1 MSLTTH
7 QNTSVK
13 MLTNSSG
20 ASGWTFEDG
29 VSGIQVSNATV
40 HIESDG
46 ALSSGGNSFLYLDGM
61 SVLSNQTLTVG
72 TTTEYPIYL
81 AAYGVPALK
90 INTDGM
96 VDLISAKFKINGD
109 TGTANQVLKTD
120 GNGNVSWTDPQTLP
134 NSFNTISVSGQN
146 NVVAESTS
154 DTLTLV
160 AGTNITITT
169 NDTTDEITI
178 NSTASGG
185 VTDTDT
191 FRPGWKG
198 LPLTKSDAT
207 SNKARASSYFFNDG
221 GYAREIQVFA
231 VKNSDAVDK
240 NIFPSAKSDGTTV
253 QVSVLDSDTDSHTL
267 DAEEILT

>member
-1 MSLTTH
+1 MSLVTH
-7 QNTSVK
+7 QNTSTK

-72 TTTEYPIYL
+72 TTAEYPIFL
-81 AAYGVPALK
+81 AAYGVPSIK

-96 VDLISAKFKINGD
+96 VDILSAKLKINGD

-120 GNGNVSWTDPQTLP
+120 GNGNISWTNPQTLP

-146 NVVAESTS
+146 NVVADSTS

-169 NDTTDEITI
+169 NSTSDTITI
-178 NSTASGG
+178 NSTASGT
-185 VTDTDT
+185 TDTDT

-198 LPLTKSDAT
+198 IPFKKSNSSD
-207 SNKARASSYFFNDG
+207 NKARTSQYFFNDS
-221 GYAREIQVFA
+221 GYAREVQVFPVINSSA
-231 VKNSDAVDK
+231 ASKNLFQLLKQMALLYKFLYLIVM
-240 NIFPSAKSDGTTV
+240 
-253 QVSVLDSDTDSHTL
+253 
-267 DAEEILT
+267 EIHIH

>member
-1 MSLTTH
+1 MSLVTH

-61 SVLSNQTLTVG
+61 SVLSNQSLTVG
-72 TTTEYPIYL
+72 TTAEYPIYL

-96 VDLISAKFKINGD
+96 VDLLSAKFKINGD

-134 NSFNTISVSGQN
+134 NSFNTITVSGQN
-146 NVVAESTS
+146 NLVADSTS

-160 AGTNITITT
+160 AGNNITITT
-169 NDTTDEITI
+169 NDSTDTITI

-191 FRPGWKG
+191 FRTGWKG
-198 LPLTKSDAT
+198 IPFKKSDAS
-207 SNKARASSYFFNDG
+207 SNKARSTAYFFNDG
-221 GYAREIQVFA
+221 GYAREIQTFA
-231 VKNSDAVDK
+231 VTNSSATSKNL
-240 NIFPSAKSDGTTV
+240 FPSAKSDGSTI
-253 QVSVLDSDTDSHTL
+253 QVSVLDSDGDSHTL

>member
-72 TTTEYPIYL
+72 TTTEHPIFL

-96 VDLISAKFKINGD
+96 VDLLSAKFKINGD

-146 NVVAESTS
+146 NVVADSTS

-160 AGTNITITT
+160 AGNNITITT
-169 NDTTDEITI
+169 NDTSDTITI

-198 LPLTKSDAT
+198 LPLTKSDTT
-207 SNKARASSYFFNDG
+207 SKKVHSGAYFLNDG
-221 GYAREIQVFA
+221 GYAREIQVFSVTNSSA
-231 VKNSDAVDK
+231 VSKKV
-240 NIFPSAKSDGTTV
+240 FPTAKTDGSTI